1 MKKVNLRDAKI
12 LGLIGTLL
20 SLVGIISNIV
30 IENVTFA
37 KTQVIYTMSVS
48 VLSIV
53 AAIFILIAFYEI
65 SKKTEVKEIFNN
77 YLTAIIIAVV
87 GSLFIVVVSVTF
99 PILIRDTTHLPELIY
114 ATALTLSFIAIVA
127 TSIFMSKAFRKTG
140 EVLNNEYFTI
150 ASRLLLYGAYTL
162 IIFVGVVLFFA
173 GAIYEILGFAHMP
186 DEIVLTL
193 R

>member
-1 MKKVNLRDAKI
+1 MKKVNLRNAKI
-12 LGLIGTLL
+12 FGLIGTLL
-20 SLVGIISNIV
+20 SLVSIIANVV
-30 IENVTFA
+30 IEKVAVA
-37 KTQVIYTMSVS
+37 KTQVIYTMSIS
-48 VLSIV
+48 VLSLV

-87 GSLFIVVVSVTF
+87 GSLFIVVVSITF
-99 PILIRDTTHLPELIY
+99 PILIRDTTRLPELIY

-186 DEIVLTL
+186 DEFVLTK